1 MTKVMKVMTKVMILV
16 LKLDLERV
24 KMKQHACQMSTSEV
38 I

>member
-1 MTKVMKVMTKVMILV
+1 MTKVMKVMTLV